1 MYYSPKT
8 STDGLVFHYDTGN
21 TVRSYLG
28 EPTTNL
34 AYAVNPYLNSNS
46 NWWIN
51 GGNTVFSDNDTSI
64 PKPVIPNVDTTNLRI
79 FSSTVTQA
87 VPNQHLG
94 SSIITVSPSTTY
106 SFSIYFYFT
115 GTTLQVQPYVRTA
128 VNNDLLAYFG
138 YNGDTNYLN
147 WPRNQWILL
156 KATVTTQANENGIYM
171 SSYTG
176 DTLGEKLAYF
186 GYQVEQK
193 SHCTPLVL
201 GTRSATQGLKDLA
214 AKNTINISTVSFDSN
229 AQMTFDGTNDYISI
243 PDSSVMKPSTEMTVE
258 MIVKANST
266 TSGWNRL
273 FGKDPYTNS
282 WLIFLET
289 GGTLIRALHYVGGT
303 EYRCNTS
310 YSISTTKYTHI
321 VFTFKTGDAI
331 RSYFNGSAGDGIVS
345 LPAGTFQYNG
355 TSDFLIGYA
364 GADYFN
370 GQIPVAKIYNQALT
384 ADQVQRNFNAVK
396 SRFNIA

>member
-34 AYAVNPYLNSNS
+34 LPNGVAAVHDAAS
-46 NWWIN
+46 
-51 GGNTVFSDNDTSI
+51 GNAV
-64 PKPVIPNVDTTNLRI
+64 
-79 FSSTVTQA
+79 TVTDATTEKGPGWKKVTITARGSNFRTLQWTYLSMSANVTYTFSA
-87 VPNQHLG
+87 VFDWGNMRGKNYFIYFDGNGTGARTYYRPGDYTNAG
-94 SSIITVSPSTTY
+94 SELIDSTMPDGKFAGKILHSGTHTHSFFIGNSTTGV
-106 SFSIYFYFT
+106 SGLNDYFYYKEF
-115 GTTLQVQPYVRTA
+115 
-128 VNNDLLAYFG
+128 
-138 YNGDTNYLN
+138 
-147 WPRNQWILL
+147 
-156 KATVTTQANENGIYM
+156 QAE
-171 SSYTG
+171 
-176 DTLGEKLAYF
+176 A
-186 GYQVEQK
+186 K
-193 SHCTPLVL
+193 SHPTQFTT